1 MLSRPTSLHIHGYF
15 YNGTSYFDGAAQISS
30 CSIAF
35 NTSFS
40 YVIPV
45 VQAGSYWIHGHSEH
59 ENADGLRGP
68 LIVRD
73 PNEPYSHYDELTLA
87 LEEWFKMPFSERV
100 ALLRGSNGDAVPDA
114 YYPRML
120 INGVNAQAALAAI
133 PCLEAGR
140 TYRIR
145 LINMSSAMSYDFSVD
160 GHELDVV
167 ELDGVL
173 CQTTPVNTVTLAP
186 AQRVSVLVTAKHNS
200 SCRCDFYRITQ
211 YADHVPRQ
219 PGLNPRTYSR
229 AVGCCGH
236 ACTALS
242 NVPSAPKGATF
253 SDINIIPLTDEF
265 ALVPDRRIRLEL
277 GTGLFSN
284 GQQRSHINNVTYVKP
299 MVPALYTAL
308 TTGGLATNL
317 QVYGPQTNAIVLRS
331 MEVVELVVWND
342 SILSHPMHLHGHSFQ
357 LIERGCTIRGD
368 VCGGSALPLPIR
380 AGPRPMRRDTV
391 LISPK
396 QYATIR
402 FQANNPGMWLFHC
415 HIDTHHALGMAMLF
429 AEAPEVLQ
437 LTPEMPLPIR
447 DQCLTQGIKVS
458 GNAAGNAGLDM
469 RGAPPPIVRIA

>member
-1 MLSRPTSLHIHGYF
+1 
-15 YNGTSYFDGAAQISS
+15 
-30 CSIAF
+30 
-35 NTSFS
+35 
-40 YVIPV
+40 YVVPV

-73 PNEPYSHYDELTLA
+73 PSEPYSHYDELTVA
-87 LEEWFKMPFSERV
+87 LEEWFKMPFAERA
-100 ALLRGSNGDAVPDA
+100 ALLHGSNGDAVPDA

-200 SCRCDFYRITQ
+200 SC
-211 YADHVPRQ
+211 
-219 PGLNPRTYSR
+219 
-229 AVGCCGH
+229 
-236 ACTALS
+236 
-242 NVPSAPKGATF
+242 ATF

-284 GQQRSHINNVTYVKP
+284 GQQRSHINNITYVKP

-447 DQCLTQGIKVS
+447 DQCLTQRIKVS